1 MRRALRNLGRVW
13 SIARTLARHDALFP
27 LAILGAPRIFALAI
41 RLSGPRRIPA
51 VKDKR
56 PGERLALAL
65 QSLGPAFIKLGQ
77 ALAVRSDL
85 VGEEIS
91 TDLSA
96 LQDRLPPFSG
106 AAARAT
112 IEAELDRPLDELF
125 DTFDDEPV
133 AAASIAQVHR
143 AVTGDGTDVAVKV
156 LRPGIEAAFERDLDL
171 ILWLAELAERHR
183 PELRRL
189 KPVEVVRTLAESVE
203 IEMDLRFEAAA
214 ADELRANFTDR
225 ADFRV
230 PTVDW
235 ARTARRVLTTGWVAG
250 TRINER
256 EALIAAGHD
265 LEAIVASMA
274 KVLFLQVFRDGFF
287 HADMHPGNLF
297 VDADGVVNA
306 VDFGIMG
313 RLDKKT
319 RQYLAEMLLGF
330 LTGDYRRVAEIH
342 VKAGYVPADQSVEA
356 FAQAARSIAEPIL
369 GLAANDI
376 SLARLLAQLFRIT
389 AKFKMETQPQ
399 LLLLQKTMLVAEGV
413 GRQLYPEVNMWD
425 LARPLIE
432 DWMMREMGPEAR
444 IRDAVG
450 DVVRGI
456 ERLPALLADMEESFE
471 TMRRSG
477 LKLHPETVSAM
488 TAARSKGAMRGPIWA
503 AAVLGV
509 VVIVLLAG

>member
-13 SIARTLARHDALFP
+13 EIARTLARHDALFP
-27 LAILGAPRIFALAI
+27 LAIMGAPGILAFAI
-41 RLSGPRRIPA
+41 RLSGPRRIAA
-51 VKDKR
+51 VRDKR

-65 QSLGPAFIKLGQ
+65 QALGPAFIKLGQ

-85 VGEEIS
+85 VGDEIS
-91 TDLSA
+91 ADLSA

-106 AAARAT
+106 TAARDT
-112 IEAELDRPLDELF
+112 VEAELDRPLAELF
-125 DTFDDEPV
+125 DSFDDEPV

-143 AVTGDGTDVAVKV
+143 AITADGTDVAVKV

-171 ILWLAELAERHR
+171 MRWLAELAERHR
-183 PELRRL
+183 PDLRRL
-189 KPVEVVRTLAESVE
+189 KPVEVVRTLADSVE

-214 ADELRANFTDR
+214 ADELRANF
-225 ADFRV
+225 ADEERFRV

-235 ARTARRVLTTGWVAG
+235 TRTARRVLTTGWVEG
-250 TRINER
+250 VRINDR
-256 EALIAAGHD
+256 EALIEAGHD
-265 LEAIVASMA
+265 LAEIVANMA
-274 KVLFLQVFRDGFF
+274 NVLFLQVFRDGFF

-297 VDADGVVNA
+297 VDADGAVVA

-369 GLAANDI
+369 GLPLNRI

-389 AKFKMETQPQ
+389 AKFNMETQPQ

-425 LARPLIE
+425 LSRPLIE
-432 DWMMREMGPEAR
+432 GWMVREMGPEGR
-444 IRDAVG
+444 IRDALG
-450 DVVRGI
+450 DVIRGI

-477 LKLHPETVSAM
+477 LKLHPDTVSAM
-488 TAARSKGAMRGPIWA
+488 TASRRAGAGRWTLWA
-503 AAVLGV
+503 AAALGIA
-509 VVIVLLAG
+509 VIAVLAG

>member
-1 MRRALRNLGRVW
+1 MGRTVRSLRRVW

-27 LAILGAPRIFALAI
+27 LEILGAPRIFAFAI
-41 RLSGPRRIPA
+41 RLSGPRRIPD

-77 ALAVRSDL
+77 GLAVRSDL
-85 VGEEIS
+85 VGDQIS

-96 LQDRLPPFSG
+96 LQDRLPPFPG
-106 AAARAT
+106 AVARAI
-112 IEAELDRPLDELF
+112 IEEELERPIDELF
-125 DTFDDEPV
+125 NTFDDEPV

-143 AVTGDGTDVAVKV
+143 AVTADGVDVAVKV
-156 LRPGIEAAFERDLDL
+156 LRPEIEAAFGRDLDL
-171 ILWLAELAERHR
+171 LMWLAELAERHR

-189 KPVEVVRTLAESVE
+189 KPVEVVETVAQSVE

-214 ADELRANFTDR
+214 ADELRENLAGETS
-225 ADFRV
+225 FRV

-235 ARTARRVLTTGWVAG
+235 SRTARRVLTTGWVTG

-256 EALIAAGHD
+256 EVLVEAGHD
-265 LEAIVASMA
+265 LVANMA

-297 VDADGVVNA
+297 IDADGAVNA

-330 LTGDYRRVAEIH
+330 LTGDYRRVAEVH
-342 VKAGYVPADQSVEA
+342 VKAGYVPADQSVDA

-369 GLAANDI
+369 GLALSDI

-389 AKFKMETQPQ
+389 EKFQMETQPQ

-413 GRQLYPEVNMWD
+413 GRRLYPDVNMWD

-432 DWMMREMGPEAR
+432 DWMVREMGPETR
-444 IRDAVG
+444 LRDAMG
-450 DVVRGI
+450 DVVRGL
-456 ERLPALLADMEESFE
+456 ERLPTLLADMEESFE
-471 TMRRSG
+471 SMRRSG
-477 LKLHPETVSAM
+477 LKLHPDTVNAM
-488 TAARSKGAMRGPIWA
+488 TRARGARVRRWPIWA
-503 AAVLGV
+503 AAAFGV
-509 VVIVLLAG
+509 AVIVVLTG

>member
-1 MRRALRNLGRVW
+1 MRRAIRNLGRVW

-27 LAILGAPRIFALAI
+27 LEILGAPRIFAFAI
-41 RLSGPRRIPA
+41 RLSGPRRI
-51 VKDKR
+51 VNVRDKR

-65 QSLGPAFIKLGQ
+65 QALGPAFIKLGQ
-77 ALAVRSDL
+77 GLAVRSDL
-85 VGEEIS
+85 VGDEIS
-91 TDLSA
+91 ADLSA

-106 AAARAT
+106 AAARAI
-112 IEAELDRPLDELF
+112 IEEQLGHPLDQLF
-125 DTFDDEPV
+125 DEFDDEPV

-143 AVTGDGTDVAVKV
+143 AVTADGTDVAVKV
-156 LRPGIEAAFERDLDL
+156 LRPEIEAAFRRDLDL
-171 ILWLAELAERHR
+171 MMWLAELADRHR

-189 KPVEVVRTLAESVE
+189 KPVEVVDTVAESVE

-214 ADELRANFTDR
+214 ADELRANL
-225 ADFRV
+225 ADETSFRV
-230 PTVDW
+230 PTVVW
-235 ARTARRVLTTGWVAG
+235 SRTARRVLTTGWVSGA
-250 TRINER
+250 RINDR
-256 EALIAAGHD
+256 EVLEAAGHD
-265 LEAIVASMA
+265 LEAIVANMA

-297 VDADGVVNA
+297 IDEEGAVNA

-319 RQYLAEMLLGF
+319 REYLAEMLLGF
-330 LTGDYRRVAEIH
+330 LTGDYRRVAEVH
-342 VKAGYVPADQSVEA
+342 FKAGYVPADQSVDA

-369 GLAANDI
+369 GLPLSDI
-376 SLARLLAQLFRIT
+376 SLAKLLAQLFRIT
-389 AKFKMETQPQ
+389 EKFKMETQPQ

-413 GRQLYPEVNMWD
+413 GRRLYPEVNMWD

-432 DWMMREMGPEAR
+432 DWMVREMGPETR

-450 DVVRGI
+450 DVVRGL
-456 ERLPALLADMEESFE
+456 ERLPRLLADMEDSFE

-488 TAARSKGAMRGPIWA
+488 TQARRARVRRWPIWA
-503 AAVLGV
+503 AAAFGVAVIFVLV
-509 VVIVLLAG
+509 R

>member
-1 MRRALRNLGRVW
+1 M
-13 SIARTLARHDALFP
+13 
-27 LAILGAPRIFALAI
+27 
-41 RLSGPRRIPA
+41 
-51 VKDKR
+51 R

-65 QSLGPAFIKLGQ
+65 QALGPAFIKLGQ

-85 VGEEIS
+85 VGDDIS
-91 TDLSA
+91 ADLSA
-96 LQDRLPPFSG
+96 LQDRLPPFPG
-106 AAARAT
+106 VEARAT
-112 IEAELDRPLDELF
+112 IEAELDHPLDEIF

-143 AVTGDGTDVAVKV
+143 AVTADGTDVAVKV
-156 LRPGIEAAFERDLDL
+156 LRPNIEAAFGLDLDL
-171 ILWLAELAERHR
+171 MLWLAELAERLK

-189 KPVEVVRTLAESVE
+189 KPVDVVHTVAESVE
-203 IEMDLRFEAAA
+203 IEMDLQFEAAA
-214 ADELRANFTDR
+214 ADELRDNF
-225 ADFRV
+225 ADEAAFRV

-235 ARTARRVLTTGWVAG
+235 TRTARRVLTTSWVSG

-256 EALIAAGHD
+256 EALLEAGHD
-265 LEAIVASMA
+265 LEAIVANMA

-297 VDADGVVNA
+297 IDVDGVVNA

-319 RQYLAEMLLGF
+319 RQFLAEMLLGF
-330 LTGDYRRVAEIH
+330 LTGDYRRVANVH

-369 GLAANDI
+369 GLASNEI

-389 AKFKMETQPQ
+389 EKFKMETQPQ

-413 GRQLYPEVNMWD
+413 GRQLYPGVNMWD

-432 DWMMREMGPEAR
+432 DWMVREMGPEAQL
-444 IRDAVG
+444 RDAVG

-456 ERLPALLADMEESFE
+456 ERLPNMLADMEDSFE

-488 TAARSKGAMRGPIWA
+488 AHARGARARRWPIWIA
-503 AAVLGV
+503 AAFGVAVIMVLIG
-509 VVIVLLAG
+509 

>member
-1 MRRALRNLGRVW
+1 MRRALRNLRRVW

-27 LAILGAPRIFALAI
+27 LEILGAPRIFAIAI
-41 RLSGPRRIPA
+41 RLSGPRRIQA
-51 VKDKR
+51 IKDKR

-65 QSLGPAFIKLGQ
+65 QALGPAFIKLGQ

-85 VGEEIS
+85 VGDEIS
-91 TDLSA
+91 ADLSG

-106 AAARAT
+106 AVARAT
-112 IEAELDRPLDELF
+112 IEAELDRPLNQVF

-143 AVTGDGTDVAVKV
+143 AVTADGADVAVKV
-156 LRPGIEAAFERDLDL
+156 LRPEIEAAFGRDLDL
-171 ILWLAELAERHR
+171 MLWLAELAERLR
-183 PELRRL
+183 PEFRRL
-189 KPVEVVRTLAESVE
+189 KPVEVVHTVAKSVE

-214 ADELRANFTDR
+214 ADELRANL
-225 ADFRV
+225 ADETSFRV

-235 ARTARRVLTTGWVAG
+235 TRTARRVLTTGWVSG
-250 TRINER
+250 TRINDR
-256 EALIAAGHD
+256 EALVEAGHD
-265 LEAIVASMA
+265 LASIVANMA

-297 VDADGVVNA
+297 IDADGAVNA

-330 LTGDYRRVAEIH
+330 LTGDYRRVAEVH
-342 VKAGYVPADQSVEA
+342 VKAGYVPADQSVDA

-389 AKFKMETQPQ
+389 EKFKMETQPQ

-432 DWMMREMGPEAR
+432 DWMVREMGPEAR
-444 IRDAVG
+444 LRDAIG

-488 TAARSKGAMRGPIWA
+488 TQSRGARGLRWPIWA
-503 AAVLGV
+503 AAAFGV
-509 VVIVLLAG
+509 ALIVVLAG

>member
-1 MRRALRNLGRVW
+1 MRRALRNLRRVW

-27 LAILGAPRIFALAI
+27 LEILGAPRIFAIAI
-41 RLSGPRRIPA
+41 RLSGPRRIQA
-51 VKDKR
+51 VREKR

-65 QSLGPAFIKLGQ
+65 QALGPAFIKLGQ

-85 VGEEIS
+85 VGDDIS
-91 TDLSA
+91 ADLSG

-106 AAARAT
+106 AVARAT
-112 IEAELDRPLDELF
+112 IEVELDRPIDQLF

-143 AVTGDGTDVAVKV
+143 AVAADGADVAVKV
-156 LRPGIEAAFERDLDL
+156 LRPEIEAAFGRDLDL
-171 ILWLAELAERHR
+171 MLWLAELAERLR

-189 KPVEVVRTLAESVE
+189 KPVEVVETVAESVE

-214 ADELRANFTDR
+214 ADELRANL
-225 ADFRV
+225 ADETNFRV

-235 ARTARRVLTTGWVAG
+235 TRTARRVLTTGWVSG
-250 TRINER
+250 TRINDR
-256 EALIAAGHD
+256 EALVEAGHD
-265 LEAIVASMA
+265 IEAIVANMA

-297 VDADGVVNA
+297 IDADGAVNA

-330 LTGDYRRVAEIH
+330 LTGDYRRVAEVH
-342 VKAGYVPADQSVEA
+342 VKAGYVPADQSVDA

-389 AKFKMETQPQ
+389 EKFKMETQPQ

-432 DWMMREMGPEAR
+432 DWMVREMGPEAR
-444 IRDAVG
+444 LRDAMG

-488 TAARSKGAMRGPIWA
+488 TQSRGARARRWPIWA
-503 AAVLGV
+503 AAAFGV
-509 VVIVLLAG
+509 AVIVVLAG